1 MAEKI
6 EGYRER
12 GSEYESK
19 KPKEVAKEMTPSTP
33 SEGGTMSQFRKS
45 MEDHMGEISKGR
57 GNGIPDNYKKK
68 DK

>member
-1 MAEKI
+1 MASKI

-12 GSEYESK
+12 DSEYVPSA
-19 KPKEVAKEMTPSTP
+19 PKEVSKEVTQSAP
-33 SEGGTMSQFRKS
+33 SESSSMSQFRKS